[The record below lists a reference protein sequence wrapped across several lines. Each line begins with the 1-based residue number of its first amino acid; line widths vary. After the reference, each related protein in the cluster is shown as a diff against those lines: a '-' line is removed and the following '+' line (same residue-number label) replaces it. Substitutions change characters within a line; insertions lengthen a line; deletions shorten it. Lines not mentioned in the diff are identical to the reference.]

1 MRVLIT
7 LARDLKS
14 TRKNGNQVLHVMKK
28 KYSVDCASFCSTMEN
43 IGLLE
48 PDQSVAAPA
57 ISTQTLTLKQQM
69 ASTDKDEQL
78 IKYAATSHLSAKQV
92 KEMYGI
98 ANHKTNKT
106 KIQETLMEV
115 KSICSAYDVLARTT
129 DQALLKSMG
138 IFDESPKQQLMK

>member
-1 MRVLIT
+1 
-7 LARDLKS
+7 
-14 TRKNGNQVLHVMKK
+14 
-28 KYSVDCASFCSTMEN
+28 MEN
-43 IGLLE
+43 IGLLK
-48 PDQSVAAPA
+48 PGQSVVASA
-57 ISTQTLTLKQQM
+57 ISTQTLKQQM

-115 KSICSAYDVLARTT
+115 KSIRSAYDVLARTA
-129 DQALLKSMG
+129 DLALLKSMG
-138 IFDESPKQQLMK
+138 ILDESPQTQLSS